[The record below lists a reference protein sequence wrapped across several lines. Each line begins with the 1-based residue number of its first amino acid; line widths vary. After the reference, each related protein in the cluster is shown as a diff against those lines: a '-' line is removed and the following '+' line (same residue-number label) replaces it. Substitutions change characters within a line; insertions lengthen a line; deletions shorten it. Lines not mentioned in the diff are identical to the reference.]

1 MECKYHC
8 TLTLPARSAKSVHH
22 VVVGEVVGIHIAD
35 WALTDGRVDW
45 CKIKPLARMGYLDY
59 TFVDH
64 VFTMP
69 PPRGE
74 SGKGKI
80 GEPTKWDR
88 KEKEPAK
95 V

>member
-1 MECKYHC
+1 
-8 TLTLPARSAKSVHH
+8 
-22 VVVGEVVGIHIAD
+22 
-35 WALTDGRVDW
+35 
-45 CKIKPLARMGYLDY
+45 MGYLDY

-88 KEKEPAK
+88 KEKEPVK